1 MSLRSGEEILA
12 DISST
17 LDQLIQNAE
26 AIDQIS
32 LHSLKRC
39 EVEALQKTQASL
51 IARILHMENS
61 LDSDQKQELLR
72 KRPTATETIQKED
85 RRVQQIKSKTCA
97 RHCSRLQKTESKKE
111 AAPAQ
116 KQTKEP
122 NLVVCERTDRA
133 LNVLWLREHSI
144 LEILA
149 VGHDAIFAGDAFDGR
164 IEKMECSLRQFAQR
178 SPRQSRHVLG
188 ASWAMRSFPVFL
200 SE

>member
-72 KRPTATETIQKED
+72 KRPTATETIQKKIAEF
-85 RRVQQIKSKTCA
+85 
-97 RHCSRLQKTESKKE
+97 SRLNQRLAQDTALGFKKPK
-111 AAPAQ
+111 A
-116 KQTKEP
+116 KKK
-122 NLVVCERTDRA
+122 
-133 LNVLWLREHSI
+133 LRLRKSR
-144 LEILA
+144 LKN
-149 VGHDAIFAGDAFDGR
+149 R
-164 IEKMECSLRQFAQR
+164 I
-178 SPRQSRHVLG
+178 
-188 ASWAMRSFPVFL
+188 
-200 SE
+200 